1 MKMKKSTCYKY
12 FQIGFCILLLLA
24 GCMYL
29 SLSVK
34 NVQAANTGFQTIN
47 GKTYYIKADGEKQKG
62 WLTLNG
68 KKYYFNK
75 TTGVQVKGWVK
86 DSSGKLIRY
95 FTKGTGAMVTGFL
108 NDSSGNTRYFDK
120 ETGLLARG
128 WMKNSS
134 GDRYYFTKG
143 SGVMAK
149 GWFTDS
155 EGNKRYFSKT
165 SGKMV
170 GGWVN
175 VGTSKKRYFSQST
188 GIMLTGWQETSSGNR
203 RYFDKSNGYMLTGLR
218 EIDSYSY
225 YFAKSN
231 GVLYK
236 KGFGTVAGKSYYFRP
251 EDGRMHTGWLELNGK
266 KYYFASNGVMY
277 ADKTAEIGG
286 KTYMFDADGVAREYV
301 QNDTPGELQVTNSNY
316 NSSEIQ
322 VYDTKNKKTYR
333 LHKNYLKHQGVANG
347 AVSDLDLLAA
357 ICEAEAGDQGSV
369 GMQAVAL
376 CILNR
381 TIDPIKEFPSSIRG
395 VIYQTGPL
403 QYAVIVNTSS
413 GAPGTLERRI
423 TNQLWYNKEA
433 AYEAA
438 RKAMEIFDAYVKTG
452 KPRTLPGF
460 DRADFNFR
468 YFMMDYTYWTMPLNF
483 SKVDNFQY
491 KDHMFFVD
499 WV

>member
-1 MKMKKSTCYKY
+1 MNMKKSSSCKHLRMY
-12 FQIGFCILLLLA
+12 FCILMLLF
-24 GCMYL
+24 GSICI
-29 SLSVK
+29 SLSQK
-34 NVQAANTGFQTIN
+34 EVQAANTGFQTIN
-47 GKTYYIKADGEKQKG
+47 GKTYYIKSNGQKQKG
-62 WLTLNG
+62 WLTLKG

-86 DSSGKLIRY
+86 NSSGKVIRY
-95 FTKGTGAMVTGFL
+95 FTKGAGYMVTGFL
-108 NDSSGNTRYFDK
+108 KDSSGNVRYFDK
-120 ETGLLARG
+120 ETGLLVRG
-128 WMKNSS
+128 WMKNAA
-134 GDRYYFTKG
+134 GEKYYFTSG

-155 EGNKRYFSKT
+155 KGNKRYFNKT
-165 SGKMV
+165 SGKMIT
-170 GGWVN
+170 GWVT
-175 VGTSKKRYFSQST
+175 VSSGKKRYFSKSS
-188 GIMLTGWQETSSGNR
+188 GIMVTGWQKASNGNR
-203 RYFDKSNGYMLTGLR
+203 RYFDKSTGYMLTGMKQ
-218 EIDSYSY
+218 IDGYTY

-231 GVLYK
+231 GVLYQ
-236 KGFGTVAGKSYYFRP
+236 KGFGTLSGKKYYFNP
-251 EDGRMHTGWLELNGK
+251 DNGRMCTGWLTLNGK
-266 KYYFASNGVMY
+266 KYYFASDGVMY
-277 ADKTAEIGG
+277 VNKTAEIDGT
-286 KTYMFDADGVAREYV
+286 TYIFDADGVAQVYTWDE
-301 QNDTPGELQVTNSNY
+301 TELQITNTNY

-333 LHKNYLKHQGVANG
+333 LHKNYLTHQGVANG
-347 AVSDLDLLAA
+347 EASDLDILAA
-357 ICEAEAGDQGSV
+357 ICEAEAGDQGSI

-381 TIDPIKEFPSSIRG
+381 TIDPNKEFPSSIRG

-413 GAPGTLERRI
+413 GQPGTLERRL

-438 RKAMEIFDAYVKTG
+438 SKAMKIFDAYLKEG
-452 KPRTLPGF
+452 KPRTLSGF
-460 DRADFNFR
+460 DREDFNFR

-483 SKVDNFQY
+483 NKVDNFQY